1 MAKTPT
7 VDQGFGARIGIEMTE
22 RGHERSVA
30 RIDAIEP
37 MHLNPHGTVHGGV
50 LYTMADQGMGAAV
63 YSVLDESESCA
74 TIEVKMAYIAAARE
88 GDLVC
93 ETRLVSKGR
102 RVAFLES
109 EVTNNGRLVA
119 KAMGSFAIFPVKV

>member
-7 VDQGFGARIGIEMTE
+7 TDQGFGAHIGLEMTE
-22 RGHERSVA
+22 RGHERSVG
-30 RIDAIEP
+30 RIAIEP

-63 YSVLDESESCA
+63 YSVLDEGESCA

-109 EVTNNGRLVA
+109 DVTNNGRLVA
-119 KAMGSFAIFPVKV
+119 KALGSFAIFPLKA

>member
-1 MAKTPT
+1 
-7 VDQGFGARIGIEMTE
+7 
-22 RGHERSVA
+22 
-30 RIDAIEP
+30 

-63 YSVLDESESCA
+63 YSVLDENESCA

-88 GDLVC
+88 GELVC

-109 EVTNNGRLVA
+109 DVTNDGRLVA
-119 KAMGSFAIFPVKV
+119 KALGSFAIFPLRS